1 MNRLHLPLA
10 GRLRTCVAPA
20 LLLLAATLT
29 LSACSKP
36 ANRELQ
42 PGSYRATLAL
52 PGGKSV
58 PFGLD
63 VAQEEAGKVLYVING
78 DERIRLDEVQATAG
92 KLEARFPG
100 YETTLTAEVA
110 GDELTGAIALVHAD
124 GKALRLPFTAKL
136 GETWRFYAESL
147 PDNADFAGRWD
158 VTFTD
163 GTGRRTPGVA
173 TFDQRFANVTGTVQM
188 PTGDQRHLAGEAH
201 DEELRL
207 SRFDGGAVLLY
218 EAKLD
223 AKGALVGE
231 AWSDRGGAQ
240 RFVATRN
247 PDASIDAAALAA
259 QLRDPDAPFTF
270 AFKDLDGRTVSSS
283 DPRFKDKVLLV
294 TLAGSWCPNSHDEAQ
309 LLVQLDRRY
318 RSRGLEIVSLM
329 FEQHADSE
337 RAAAA
342 VNRFRAAYG
351 IGYPTLIAGAADKT
365 KAAVALPQ
373 LDAVLA
379 YPTAI
384 FIDRTGHVRKIH
396 TGFAGPATG
405 VQHELLVHEFELQIE
420 ELLQEG
426 ATAAATHAPTRELPT
441 AAPAGSP

>member
-1 MNRLHLPLA
+1 M
-10 GRLRTCVAPA
+10 
-20 LLLLAATLT
+20 

-42 PGSYRATLAL
+42 PGSYRATLEL
-52 PGGKSV
+52 PGKKSV

-78 DERIRLDEVQATAG
+78 DERIRLDEVKATPG

-100 YETTLTAEVA
+100 YETILTAEVA
-110 GDELTGAIALVHAD
+110 GDELTGDVTLVHAD
-124 GKALRLPFTAKL
+124 GQALKLPFTARL
-136 GETWRFYAESL
+136 GETWRFYPEAL

-163 GTGRRTPGVA
+163 STGRRTPGVA
-173 TFDQRFANVTGTVQM
+173 TFDQGFENVTGTVQM
-188 PTGDQRHLAGEAH
+188 PTGDQRYLAGEAH

-207 SRFDGGAVLLY
+207 SRFDGGAVVLY

-231 AWSDRGGAQ
+231 AWSDRGGSQ

-247 PDASIDAAALAA
+247 PDASIDAAALASR
-259 QLRDPDAPFTF
+259 LRDPDAPFTF

-329 FEQHADSE
+329 FEQHADFK
-337 RAAAA
+337 RAVAA
-342 VNRFRAAYG
+342 VNRFRAAHG
-351 IGYPTLIAGAADKT
+351 IGYPTLIAGEADKA
-365 KAAVALPQ
+365 KAAAALPQ

-384 FIDRTGHVRKIH
+384 FIDRTGRVRKIH

-405 VQHELLVHEFELQIE
+405 VQHDLLAHEFEAQIE
-420 ELLQEG
+420 ELLQAGGDE
-426 ATAAATHAPTRELPT
+426 APV
-441 AAPAGSP
+441 SP